1 MKQEEILAG
10 MIGLEIHVYLMTKEK
25 LFCKCKAVRGKGEKA
40 NINICPICC
49 GMPGAKPMLAN
60 KEAVKKAVQIALMLG
75 CRVNIKMPWQRKHYN
90 WPDLPKGYQ
99 NTMSGAGSV
108 PVGINGKFYGIRI
121 SEMHLEEDPAA
132 WNPETGSVDYNRSGL
147 PLVEIVT
154 APDFSTSEEVIDWL
168 KKLVHSLSYLRAVD
182 SNAGIKVDVNVSIPN
197 KTERVEMKNINSI
210 EDIGRAID
218 FELQRQSEE
227 GGKVKETRRFDSVKG
242 KTIVMR
248 EKEGAADYRFIREP
262 DLMDVVLDKMW
273 VSELK
278 ENLPE
283 MPEEKL
289 EKLVKKYKIGKKDSE
304 VLAKNLEIVEF
315 FEEVVEKGKFKPDFV
330 LPWVT
335 IELLRVLNWNKKKM
349 DDVDIKVEHFIGL
362 LELVKEKKIT
372 ELQAKKILN
381 DFVPKSFDVTKKAK
395 ERISDE
401 KEILEI
407 VKKVIKENPK
417 AVGDYRNGEKNALNF
432 LVGQVMAKTQGRAD
446 VSIVRNILEKELKK

>member
-1 MKQEEILAG
+1 
-10 MIGLEIHVYLMTKEK
+10 
-25 LFCKCKAVRGKGEKA
+25 
-40 NINICPICC
+40 
-49 GMPGAKPMLAN
+49 
-60 KEAVKKAVQIALMLG
+60 
-75 CRVNIKMPWQRKHYN
+75 
-90 WPDLPKGYQ
+90 
-99 NTMSGAGSV
+99 
-108 PVGINGKFYGIRI
+108 
-121 SEMHLEEDPAA
+121 
-132 WNPETGSVDYNRSGL
+132 
-147 PLVEIVT
+147 
-154 APDFSTSEEVIDWL
+154 
-168 KKLVHSLSYLRAVD
+168 
-182 SNAGIKVDVNVSIPN
+182 
-197 KTERVEMKNINSI
+197 MKNINSI

-432 LVGQVMAKTQGRAD
+432 LVGKVMAKTQGRAD